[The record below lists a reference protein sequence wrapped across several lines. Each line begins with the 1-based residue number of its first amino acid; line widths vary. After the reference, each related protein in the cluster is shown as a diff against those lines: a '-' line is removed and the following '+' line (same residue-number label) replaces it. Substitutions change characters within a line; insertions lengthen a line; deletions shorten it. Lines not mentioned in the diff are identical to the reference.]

1 MKKLILL
8 FILTVTFFYS
18 CTTER
23 LITARVYNSNSP
35 EMEHEDIYP
44 HIKTLVQLHELD
56 IYVTNRR
63 LEKESWIPDSVY
75 NVQMMYVLNMIQKG
89 DSNCEEYQD
98 KIFYNVR
105 DYKGLRDYTICDLF
119 EKVDHGINYIGRVRT
134 VTGNIKLDDQ
144 STIYWKFDNNGNL
157 QSLYLEDGTGSGN
170 NLHYYEEGGRTQSEV
185 EQVVE
190 MLYAGENYKY
200 VK

>member
-8 FILTVTFFYS
+8 LALIVTLYS

-23 LITARVYNSNSP
+23 IVTARVYNTNSP

-56 IYVTNRR
+56 MYVTKKR

-144 STIYWKFDNNGNL
+144 STIYWKFYNNGKL
-157 QSLYLEDGTGSGN
+157 QSLYLEDGTGCGN

-185 EQVVE
+185 ERVVE
-190 MLYAGENYKY
+190 MLYSGENYKY